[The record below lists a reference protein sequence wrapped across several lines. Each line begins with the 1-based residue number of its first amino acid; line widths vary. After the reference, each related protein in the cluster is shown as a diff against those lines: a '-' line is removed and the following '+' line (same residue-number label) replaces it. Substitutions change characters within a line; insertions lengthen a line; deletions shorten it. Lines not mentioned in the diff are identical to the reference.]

1 MCFQEDRDEIINAMR
16 GVTKSLGLLDT
27 ADNCWATFI
36 NKVKAN
42 LHVAFTASP
51 VGEAFRV
58 RSQVSCHRTWMLL
71 CYQLSA
77 SCSALCAWESLQ
89 NRYSSDRCYRPVG
102 VVWAA
107 CSALVKGLGFRG
119 GDFGVVTVANMCC
132 QRGCAEGISGWLTS
146 PAFPTTNPSLP
157 CDGTNKQG
165 LPLSA

>member
-16 GVTKSLGLLDT
+16 GETKSLGLLDT

-58 RSQVSCHRTWMLL
+58 RSQVSCHRTWKSL

-77 SCSALCAWESLQ
+77 SCSALCAW
-89 NRYSSDRCYRPVG
+89 D
-102 VVWAA
+102 
-107 CSALVKGLGFRG
+107 
-119 GDFGVVTVANMCC
+119 
-132 QRGCAEGISGWLTS
+132 S
-146 PAFPTTNPSLP
+146 PT
-157 CDGTNKQG
+157 KQVQQSQV
-165 LPLSA
+165 L